1 LSGVDPAG
9 RALRGSSVAGAAA
22 ARGAQ
27 GAARGPST
35 QWLARAVF
43 GVLVVACFV
52 AFGVTQRLKHTP
64 TAVQNFEQTKAFY
77 PTRVAAAG
85 CHGRVPKSQILAND
99 RVEYV
104 SFKPAQTDAVT
115 VAIVNAAGGEEATL
129 VRNLPVARYKQ
140 LSLCWNGQR
149 GPRQRGGLAP
159 PGEYRL
165 RVSLRSRSLPVYSP
179 EGFALR
185 PAGR

>member
-1 LSGVDPAG
+1 M
-9 RALRGSSVAGAAA
+9 
-22 ARGAQ
+22 
-27 GAARGPST
+27 
-35 QWLARAVF
+35 VF

-52 AFGVTQRLKHTP
+52 AFGVTQRLKHAP
-64 TAVQNFEQTKAFY
+64 TAVQNFEQAPVFY
-77 PTRVAAAG
+77 PTRAPAAA
-85 CHGRVPKSQILAND
+85 CHGPVPAQLVATSKRI
-99 RVEYV
+99 EYV
-104 SFKPAQTDAVT
+104 SFKPAQADAVT

-129 VRNLPVARYKQ
+129 VRNLSVERYKQ

-165 RVSLRSRSLPVYSP
+165 RVSLRGRSLPVYSP

-185 PAGR
+185 RVR